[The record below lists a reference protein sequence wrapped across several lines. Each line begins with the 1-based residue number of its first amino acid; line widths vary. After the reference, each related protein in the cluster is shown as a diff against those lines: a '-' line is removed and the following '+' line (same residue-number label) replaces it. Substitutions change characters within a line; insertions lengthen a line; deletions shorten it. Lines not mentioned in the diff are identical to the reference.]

1 MPGERWDLGRR
12 DAALRAANAV
22 LLGVLSAA
30 RGAGLRVEARWSSDQ
45 RLRVLVVDLP
55 GSRSLAIGVY
65 ATTEESRPI
74 SPARAASKVERL
86 LRLLSTAAP
95 PGSDTLLF
103 IVAATPRVRATGTA
117 RRLLARRYGAGF
129 HTPGSARRWI
139 HRYLR
144 RRLTRLLESLREKR
158 VKAYG
163 RLAELLRALYLLAS
177 RLGKVDVTLSD
188 VEAMTRA

>member
-1 MPGERWDLGRR
+1 MHGERWDPGRR
-12 DAALRAANAV
+12 NLALRASNAV

-30 RGAGLRVEARWSSDQ
+30 RGAGLRVEARGSSDQ

-74 SPARAASKVERL
+74 SPSRASSRIERL
-86 LRLLSTAAP
+86 HRLLAKAAP
-95 PGSDTLLF
+95 PGSDTILF
-103 IVAATPRVRATGTA
+103 LVAAAPRARATAAA

-129 HTPGSARRWI
+129 HTPESARRWI

-144 RRLTRLLESLREKR
+144 RRLTRLLETLREKR

-163 RLAELLRALYLLAS
+163 RLAELLRSLYLLT
-177 RLGKVDVTLSD
+177 RELGPVDVALAD
-188 VEAMTRA
+188 VEAAIRA